1 MGEPQRITFHASD
14 VSGQKTA
21 MVRDVPLEAT
31 VQDLLTGSLLSD
43 MNLPKNDSE
52 GRPLTYHPLNEN
64 AGRHL
69 RLTESVRDAIKPND
83 RIIFQPD
90 VDAGSRATGREG
102 R

>member
-1 MGEPQRITFHASD
+1 MGEPQRISFYASD

-21 MVRDVPLEAT
+21 MVEDVPLEAT
-31 VQDLLTGSLLSD
+31 VEDLLTGSLLSD

-52 GRPLTYHPLNEN
+52 GRPLTYHPLNES

-90 VDAGSRATGREG
+90 VDAGSRATARSGR
-102 R
+102 